1 MTATDN
7 AQARKRPARAPK
19 PQGQWKVDG
28 KEPLNANEVFKQEDD
43 ALNVR
48 SRILEK
54 YSKEGFSSIEESDLM
69 GRFRWMG
76 LYTQRRQGL
85 GARATSDLSD
95 LELADEYFMMR
106 VRVDGRE
113 ISTEALRVLAGIS
126 TEFARGTADITNRQN
141 LQLHWVDIKN
151 VPEIWRRLE
160 SIGFETTEACGDCTR
175 GYLNSPV
182 AGVAADEIID
192 PTPYLQEMHDRVVGN
207 PEYSNLPRK
216 FKTAATGHPSLDVV
230 HEINDVS
237 FVGVEH
243 PELGPGFDLWVG
255 GGLSTVAHFAVRLGV
270 FVPPERAADVYEGV
284 VSIFRDYGYR
294 RLRNKARLK
303 FLMKDWGPEKFRE
316 ILETE
321 YLDSPLPDGPA
332 PEYSGQRGDHSGVHK
347 QKDGRFYVGA
357 TAVVG
362 RVSGETLAKV
372 ADLAEQAGSKRI
384 KFTPHQ
390 KIIIL
395 DVAEDKVDALVEGL
409 VDLGLPVYP
418 GPFTRV
424 GMACTGIEYCK
435 LSFVETK
442 EKART
447 VLDELDKRFE
457 GEVIDP
463 PISVHLNG
471 CPNSCARIQTAD
483 IGLKGQLIEGDTP
496 GFQVHLG
503 GSLAGDNVP
512 EGEFGQSVRGFKVP
526 ADDLTDYVEK
536 VVRNFLDDR
545 SEGETFAK
553 WSRRA
558 EEEKLK

>member
-1 MTATDN
+1 MTATDTS
-7 AQARKRPARAPK
+7 QSRKRPARAPK

-28 KEPLNANEVFKQEDD
+28 KDPLNPNEVFKKEDD

-48 SRILEK
+48 DRILEK
-54 YSKEGFSSIEESDLM
+54 YSKEGFDSIPPTDLT

-76 LYTQRRQGL
+76 LYTQRKQGL
-85 GARATSDLSD
+85 GGRATSDLSD
-95 LELADEYFMMR
+95 EELSDEYFMMR
-106 VRVDGRE
+106 VRVDGKE
-113 ISTEALRVLAGIS
+113 VSTDALRVLGGIS
-126 TEFARGTADITNRQN
+126 NDFARGSADITDRQN
-141 LQLHWVDIKN
+141 IQYHWVDIKN
-151 VPEIWRRLE
+151 VPEIWQRLE
-160 SIGFETTEACGDCTR
+160 SVGFETMEACGDCPR
-175 GYLNSPV
+175 AFLNSPV

-192 PTPYLQEMHDRVVGN
+192 PTPYLQQMHDRIIGN
-207 PEYSNLPRK
+207 PEFSNLPRK

-243 PELGPGFDLWVG
+243 PELGAGFDLWVG
-255 GGLSTVAHFAVRLGV
+255 GGLSTVPHFAKRLGV

-303 FLMKDWGPEKFRE
+303 FLVKDWGAEKFRE
-316 ILETE
+316 VLETE

-332 PEYSGQRGDHSGVHK
+332 PEYSGQRGDHSGVHD
-347 QKDGRFYVGA
+347 QKDGRKYVGA

-362 RVSGETLAKV
+362 RISGDILNQV
-372 ADLAEQAGSKRI
+372 ADLAEATGSKRV

-390 KIIIL
+390 KIVFL
-395 DVAEDKVDALVEGL
+395 DVIPEKVDELVEGL
-409 VDLGLPVYP
+409 YALGIRVYP

-447 VLDELDKRFE
+447 VLSELDQRFA
-457 GEVIDP
+457 GETIDP

-503 GSLAGDNVP
+503 GSLAGAEVA
-512 EGEFGQSVRGFKVP
+512 EGELGQSVRGFKVSS
-526 ADDLTDYVEK
+526 DDLTDYLEGL
-536 VVRNFLDDR
+536 VRNFLADR
-545 SEGETFAK
+545 GEGETFAE